1 MFTLARKIFPYL
13 RRYRVQ
19 FFWALGQVFLLSA
32 LELLKPWPLKIVIDN
47 VLGENSLPW
56 FSNSSPKSLLLYAC
70 LGIVLIYLLLAV
82 LTFVNN
88 YTTISIGQRM
98 VNDLRKDL
106 FSHLQRLS
114 LAFHSRR
121 QVGDLLYR
129 VATDTYAIQT
139 ITMNGLL
146 PVLSAL
152 VLLGGMFAVMVQIDT
167 LLTLLAL
174 IVCPVLF
181 VSISLLNNRISSAAT
196 HARQQESEVYSL
208 VQRSMSDIRII
219 QAFTK
224 EEDEHNR
231 FMVAS
236 EKSLNANL
244 RFYTLQTFYSGM
256 VNVVIALGTAV
267 VIWVAADHVL
277 SGVLSVGEMIIF
289 TSYLASLYMPINNI
303 SQTWG
308 LVQGAKV
315 GAWRVF
321 ELLEEKQ
328 DLMEGSKVF
337 PPSGAKGDITWSGVS
352 FHYAENQP
360 ILDQIELSVKA
371 GQKVAIVG
379 STGAGKSTLL
389 SLLPRFYDPQ
399 AGRVTIDGIDIRDF
413 QLKSLRRQIAMVL
426 QPPLVFPLTIRE
438 NIAYGDAEATLEEI
452 IYAAKLAR
460 IHDFIIQ
467 LPLGYDTVV
476 GEQGGKLSEGQKQR
490 ITIARAILRNAPILI
505 LDEPTSSL
513 DVETESLI
521 MEGIEELIAGK
532 TTFIIAHRLATV
544 RQADQIIV
552 LDSGRI
558 IEKGTFAELMS
569 QKGAFASLYRSQFSN
584 QGKKRVSPYQQVS

>member
-13 RRYRVQ
+13 QRYRVQ
-19 FFWALGQVFLLSA
+19 FFWALGQVFFLSA

-47 VLGENSLPW
+47 VLGGKSLPW

-146 PVLSAL
+146 PVISAL

-174 IVCPVLF
+174 LVCPVLF
-181 VSISLLNNRISSAAT
+181 VSISLLNSRISSAAT

-328 DLMEGSKVF
+328 DLVEGSKVF
-337 PPSGAKGDITWSGVS
+337 PASGAKGDITWSGVS
-352 FHYAENQP
+352 FHYVENQP
-360 ILDQIELSVKA
+360 ILNQIDLSVKA
-371 GQKVAIVG
+371 GEKVAIVG

-389 SLLPRFYDPQ
+389 SLLPRFYDSQ
-399 AGRVTIDGIDIRDF
+399 AGRVTIDGIDIKDF

-438 NIAYGDAEATLEEI
+438 NIAYGDAEATLEDI

-460 IHDFIIQ
+460 IHEFIIQ

-544 RQADQIIV
+544 RQADQIVV

-569 QKGAFASLYRSQFSN
+569 QKGAFAALYRSQFSK